1 MVKNVTTYS
10 RLISKMNVKIAALYS
25 LNTNNNKFDIRNV
38 SFDSNIRLSTCPK
51 RKEKKKKE

>member
-1 MVKNVTTYS
+1 MK
-10 RLISKMNVKIAALYS
+10 VKIAALYS

-38 SFDSNIRLSTCPK
+38 SFDSNIRLSTCPR